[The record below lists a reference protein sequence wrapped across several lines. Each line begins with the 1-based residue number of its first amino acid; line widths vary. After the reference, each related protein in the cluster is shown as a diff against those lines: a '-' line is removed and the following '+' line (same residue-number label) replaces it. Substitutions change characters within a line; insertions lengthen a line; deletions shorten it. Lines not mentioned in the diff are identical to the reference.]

1 MFKNYFKIYLRN
13 FAKNKAFSVIN
24 IAGLTIGM
32 SCTIMILLWVY
43 SEHNWDKAQNNYNT
57 VYHIFSNRNFNGE
70 ISTGA
75 DMMYPLPKAVKAAFP
90 EVEHAAVVSFGE
102 QTLFAVGDKRLN
114 KQTITT
120 QPDFFG
126 IFNFDFVYGNPS
138 AINDPDAVI
147 ITESTAQALF
157 NQTNVIGQAIKVNN
171 NRTAYIK
178 GVVKD
183 VPQNSTLQFDA
194 IIPFNPSSPQV
205 KRDENEWVNCGN
217 RVFIKTNTAANIAAL
232 QTKILQL
239 IKEHSPAQ
247 NPTTKGSIILHPMSK
262 WRLYEEFK
270 DGKNTGGRIQYVK
283 LFTWIAVIILLIACV
298 NFMNLSTAQ
307 SERRAKEVGIRKT
320 LGSGKNSLLLQFLGE
335 TLFLSVLSFVFAVII
350 VFIATPMF
358 GKLLNQTIQIPF
370 NEQVWWLI
378 ALGIVLF
385 TGLIAGSYP
394 AFYLTGFRP
403 VKVLKGSFQAGKDAL
418 LPRKILVTAQFV
430 FSIVLISATLIVY
443 QQIQYVKN
451 RDIGYD
457 INNLIMVNSSP
468 QTDKSF
474 AAMKN
479 DLLQTGLVA
488 NVARTSTPVTNIFG
502 FTSGIKWPN
511 ALNKELVIGFFFS
524 DEGIV
529 KTLGAKLID
538 GREFRQGDAD
548 VVIFNKEAIKLM
560 GLKNAVGIQ
569 IDWAGRKRT
578 IVGVID
584 NMVMGSP
591 YEAAAP
597 IMIPYETNWS
607 GQINIRLS
615 SKHSLN
621 KALAQIEAIHKKYS
635 PSFPYEYR
643 FVQDDFNQKFAS
655 EQLIGRLAVI
665 LAALAIFI
673 CCMGLFGLVA
683 FSIEIRYKEIGIR
696 KVLGATVQQVLLLM
710 SADLLKLVA
719 LAFLVAI
726 PLAWWG
732 MHEWLQNYT
741 YHVNISIW
749 VFGLVGLAL
758 VAITWFTVYLNAIK
772 AAVATP
778 ANSLRSE

>member
-1 MFKNYFKIYLRN
+1 MLKNYFKIYLRN

-32 SCTIMILLWVY
+32 SCTMMILLWVY
-43 SEHNWDKAQNNYNT
+43 SEHNWDKAQKNYDS

-70 ISTGA
+70 ISTGP

-114 KQTITT
+114 KRTITT

-126 IFNFDFVYGNPS
+126 IFNFDFVYGNAA

-147 ITESTAQALF
+147 ITESTAKALF
-157 NQTNVIGQAIKVNN
+157 NQTNVIGQAVKINN

-183 VPQNSTLQFDA
+183 VAQNSTIQFDG

-205 KRDENEWVNCGN
+205 KRDENEWTNCGN
-217 RVFIKTNTAANIAAL
+217 RVFIKTNNAANIAAL

-239 IKEHSPAQ
+239 IKQHSTGQ

-283 LFTWIAVIILLIACV
+283 LFTWIAIIILLIACV

-320 LGSGKNSLLLQFLGE
+320 LGSGKSSLLLQFLGE
-335 TLFLSVLSFVFAVII
+335 TMFLSAVSLMFAIII
-350 VFIATPMF
+350 VVIATPVFVKM
-358 GKLLNQTIQIPF
+358 LNQTIQIPF
-370 NEQVWWLI
+370 NEPVWWLF

-403 VKVLKGSFQAGKDAL
+403 VKVLKGSFQAGKNAL
-418 LPRKILVTAQFV
+418 LPRKILVTAQFI

-468 QTDKSF
+468 ETDKSF

-479 DLLQTGLVA
+479 DLLQTGLIS
-488 NVARTSTPVTNIFG
+488 NVTRTSTPVTNIFG
-502 FTSGIKWPN
+502 FTSGISWPN
-511 ALNKELVIGFFFS
+511 SLNKELVIGFFFS
-524 DEGIV
+524 DEGIA
-529 KTLGAKLID
+529 KTLGAKLIT
-538 GREFRQGDAD
+538 GREFRQGDND

-560 GLKNAVGIQ
+560 GIKNPVGTQ

-597 IMIPYETNWS
+597 VMIPYETKWS

-615 SKHSLN
+615 NKHKLN
-621 KALAQIEAIHKKYS
+621 AALAQIEAIHKKYS
-635 PSFPYEYR
+635 LSFPYEYR
-643 FVQDDFNQKFAS
+643 FVQDDFNQKFAN

-673 CCMGLFGLVA
+673 CCLGLFGLVA
-683 FSIEIRYKEIGIR
+683 LSIERRYKEIGIR

-710 SADLLKLVA
+710 SADLLKLVV

-758 VAITWFTVYLNAIK
+758 VVITWFTV
-772 AAVATP
+772 
-778 ANSLRSE
+778 